1 MSTRILDTVV
11 ASFASVVIAL
21 EEVAIGAGRIDP
33 FVAAE
38 LTLILVAGT
47 VGGGAGRLCTDNKHD
62 GHGTT
67 SWSE

>member
-21 EEVAIGAGRIDP
+21 EEMPIGAGRIDP

-47 VGGGAGRLCTDNKHD
+47 VGGGAGRL
-62 GHGTT
+62 
-67 SWSE
+67 

>member
-1 MSTRILDTVV
+1 MSTRILDPVV

-38 LTLILVAGT
+38 LTLIFVAGT
-47 VGGGAGRLCTDNKHD
+47 VGGGAGRL
-62 GHGTT
+62 
-67 SWSE
+67 